1 MSTTTG
7 ASHARG
13 AAELPAVP
21 TEHRAERILL
31 ATDGG
36 PAADAAMRWVADRA
50 RAHTLD
56 VTVLDVVDVPG
67 IPGWEAGERH
77 HAADLAVGAAR
88 DHLAW
93 AAASAI
99 CTTEIAAGDPLDRIV
114 TAAERADLLVL
125 GTNRVAGSRHLVASF
140 ATKVACA
147 SACPSVVVPQ
157 GWKRTG
163 GPIVAGVEG
172 NGSDEAALRF
182 AAHEAEVL
190 HRDLVLV
197 HAWQLPAVVAGA
209 GVAELTMAELDVAAI
224 QDAAGVRL
232 EEVADGMRDRH
243 PEVRIDPVL
252 TEADPVTALTRA
264 GSGASLVVVGTH
276 GLTLLDRLLRRSVST
291 AVLERPTCPIAIV
304 RPRSSGG

>member
-1 MSTTTG
+1 MSTT
-7 ASHARG
+7 AAR
-13 AAELPAVP
+13 ARRAPALPAVP
-21 TEHRAERILL
+21 TEHRSERLLL

-36 PAADAAMRWVADRA
+36 PAADAAMRWVAHRA
-50 RAHTLD
+50 GVHTLD
-56 VTVLDVVDVPG
+56 VTALDVVEVPG
-67 IPGWEAGERH
+67 LPGWEAGERH
-77 HAADLAVGAAR
+77 READLAVTEVA

-93 AAASAI
+93 AAASAT
-99 CTTEIAAGDPLDRIV
+99 CTTEVAAGDPLGGIV
-114 TAAERADLLVL
+114 AASEGADLLVL
-125 GTNRVAGSRHLVASF
+125 GTNRAAGSRHLVASF

-147 SACPSVVVPQ
+147 SACPTVVVPQ
-157 GWKRTG
+157 GWKRTD

-190 HRDLVLV
+190 RRDLVLV

-209 GVAELTMAELDVAAI
+209 GVAQLTMAELDVTAF

-232 EEVADGMRDRH
+232 EEVADRMRDRH

-252 TEADPVTALTRA
+252 MQGDPVTALTRA

-276 GLTLLDRLLRRSVST
+276 GLTLLDRMLRRSVST

-304 RPRSSGG
+304 RPRSY

>member
-1 MSTTTG
+1 
-7 ASHARG
+7 
-13 AAELPAVP
+13 
-21 TEHRAERILL
+21 
-31 ATDGG
+31 
-36 PAADAAMRWVADRA
+36 
-50 RAHTLD
+50 
-56 VTVLDVVDVPG
+56 
-67 IPGWEAGERH
+67 
-77 HAADLAVGAAR
+77 
-88 DHLAW
+88 
-93 AAASAI
+93 
-99 CTTEIAAGDPLDRIV
+99 
-114 TAAERADLLVL
+114 
-125 GTNRVAGSRHLVASF
+125 
-140 ATKVACA
+140 
-147 SACPSVVVPQ
+147 VVPQ